1 MFTQR
6 RQRVFLVVW
15 VCSCA
20 FFLSLASAQQ
30 TLGGN
35 VRTLSDL
42 SGAMIVDGQV
52 TLVTDATK
60 RTRAQRTSGCGG
72 NDFVSLPIE
81 WPVVGLVF
89 ATAFSSRPGQQG
101 STNPIPRLCPRS
113 RRQDSREYTEPRAR
127 RTHWIRGR
135 SRKRQESVA
144 NRYRP
149 ESFCS
154 LQQPQCQSQTD
165 APAHCNTSKGRG

>member
-1 MFTQR
+1 M
-6 RQRVFLVVW
+6 W

-89 ATAFSSRPGQQG
+89 ATAFASRLGRQG
-101 STNPIPRLCPRS
+101 SALFLAYVLVPDGRI
-113 RRQDSREYTEPRAR
+113 RAN
-127 RTHWIRGR
+127 ILSQERGALTGFEVDHANA
-135 SRKRQESVA
+135 KRA
-144 NRYRP
+144 
-149 ESFCS
+149 
-154 LQQPQCQSQTD
+154 
-165 APAHCNTSKGRG
+165 